1 VVTCALLSIALWSAA
16 TVVRADPAP
25 PSSTE
30 QLVVMMDGRI
40 LYGVVQRHAVGYY
53 VERSNGSILVPKEQV
68 RCIARDLADAY
79 RLQREQML
87 DPTSASL
94 IQLAEWCISYRLYDE
109 AGQELKRALRRDP
122 QNDTARNMLAKLE
135 DRLQATPQLAVPA
148 ARVDA
153 AGLVAAEV
161 ESLGGLSKGLAE
173 EFTTRIQPLL
183 INKCGNASCHGFS
196 SRSEFRLTH
205 VRNGSANHRLSS
217 QQNLALVLKKV
228 ELSDPAASPLLQRS
242 QGAHG
247 GATYATFGGAGGAAQ
262 LKTLETWVLAV
273 SREHQQ
279 QAEKLA
285 NRGTLKP
292 AKPRAAT
299 ATATVETVTQAKF
312 EPAIDPILAAGEF
325 PPDRRQH
332 EDAAAPLSTLPRKQ
346 DAFDPEEFN
355 RQFGGQPLSRAL
367 RGPSR

>member
-1 VVTCALLSIALWSAA
+1 MAFGALLWLALLSH
-16 TVVRADPAP
+16 VPGVRAEDP
-25 PSSTE
+25 STQNAE
-30 QLVVMMDGRI
+30 QLVVMTDGRI
-40 LYGVVQRHAVGYY
+40 LYGVVQRHAVGFY
-53 VERSNGSILVPKEQV
+53 VERSNGNILVPKEQV

-87 DPTSASL
+87 DPTSAAL

-122 QNDTARNMLAKLE
+122 ENETARRMLAKLE
-135 DRLQATPQLAVPA
+135 DRLRVAPQQATPTP
-148 ARVDA
+148 RVDPV
-153 AGLVAAEV
+153 GLVAADV
-161 ESLGGLSKGLAE
+161 ESLGGLSKELAS

-196 SRSEFRLTH
+196 SRSEFRLAH

-228 ELSDPAASPLLQRS
+228 DFSEPAISPLLQRS

-247 GATYATFGGAGGAAQ
+247 GATFAIFGGAGGTEQ

-273 SREHQQ
+273 AREHQQ
-279 QAEKLA
+279 EAEKLA
-285 NRGTLKP
+285 KRASLRP
-292 AKPRAAT
+292 AKRRDDVTSPPAD
-299 ATATVETVTQAKF
+299 TVIPAKF
-312 EPAIDPILAAGEF
+312 EETTAPVM
-325 PPDRRQH
+325 
-332 EDAAAPLSTLPRKQ
+332 AAAELQRNREQELDAPPPATSLPMKN

-355 RQFGGQPLSRAL
+355 RQYGGQPLSRAA
-367 RGPSR
+367 RGQ